1 MSNGQKN
8 SEFSDCPFR
17 SLFSR
22 AIFKYFPKR
31 LWGNLGAKSVCFWGQ
46 RKQRSELPFIYFP
59 TIFSEGVEVA
69 QEHSQNNNRNNIV
82 NWVSSEIKKFLLA
95 WPFRAI
101 IKNTNATTTTTEM
114 LKIVGFFFLSI
125 CLVVYVNNNFF
136 FSPFS
141 LVLNVPSTKCGQI
154 KCRRFCT
161 IVSRKRPRLGPAIQ
175 LTNTNYPYP
184 RSDLPQSTSTWTDSG
199 HEIRIRLAKRSYLKF
214 RPKLCRLSCRRC
226 RL

>member
-1 MSNGQKN
+1 MRKFRCEKCVFLGTTQTKVRATVVY
-8 SEFSDCPFR
+8 FSTV
-17 SLFSR
+17 FS
-22 AIFKYFPKR
+22 A
-31 LWGNLGAKSVCFWGQ
+31 
-46 RKQRSELPFIYFP
+46 
-59 TIFSEGVEVA
+59 GVEVA
-69 QEHSQNNNRNNIV
+69 QEHSQNNNSNNIG

-101 IKNTNATTTTTEM
+101 IKNTKATTTTTEM
-114 LKIVGFFFLSI
+114 LKIVGFFFIYLS
-125 CLVVYVNNNFF
+125 CGLCKQQLF

-184 RSDLPQSTSTWTDSG
+184 RSDLPQSTSAWTDSG

>member
-1 MSNGQKN
+1 MKSKSFYWPDLFAQLSKIQKQQQQQ
-8 SEFSDCPFR
+8 
-17 SLFSR
+17 
-22 AIFKYFPKR
+22 PKCWK
-31 LWGNLGAKSVCFWGQ
+31 LLG
-46 RKQRSELPFIYFP
+46 
-59 TIFSEGVEVA
+59 
-69 QEHSQNNNRNNIV
+69 
-82 NWVSSEIKKFLLA
+82 
-95 WPFRAI
+95 
-101 IKNTNATTTTTEM
+101 
-114 LKIVGFFFLSI
+114 FFLSI
-125 CLVVYVNNNFF
+125 LSCGLCKQQLF